1 MEPGYQPNLETARA
15 TRTEA
20 VNRAV
25 ELGEPE
31 GMELPVVTAKG
42 RHIWVRTAGEARFE
56 HGHCAVLYG
65 TFRTSLSTVNK
76 VSAFAVPSSTT
87 VR

>member
-25 ELGEPE
+25 ELGEPG
-31 GMELPVVTAKG
+31 GMESPVVTAKG
-42 RHIWVRTAGEARFE
+42 RHIWVRTGGEARFE
-56 HGHCAVLYG
+56 HGRCAVLYG
-65 TFRTSLSTVNK
+65 VFQDISTVKK
-76 VSAFAVPSSTT
+76 VSVFEVSSS
-87 VR
+87 RPKSR

>member
-1 MEPGYQPNLETARA
+1 MYRIYEVEPGYQPNLETALDFYEGEARA

-42 RHIWVRTAGEARFE
+42 RHIWVQTAD
-56 HGHCAVLYG
+56 
-65 TFRTSLSTVNK
+65 
-76 VSAFAVPSSTT
+76 
-87 VR
+87 